1 MLGSFIQSIFH
12 RFVTAPDGIQEV
24 EKLREH
30 DPYYGWS
37 PSQFALIF
45 GMVSGLSLPIAAI
58 LGVVVSPDQDDESE
72 EGKAKVRTFDKQCA
86 LMMAFGAGA
95 LLFAVTVELYGH
107 ALHEVAAGHLGL
119 GEMFTIIFG
128 ALCGGA
134 FYLTISQWLDEY
146 LTHEAEHDALEDAS
160 SAASTAA
167 TAKDP
172 EAQKQSQPSEETP
185 LLVAQADQAGAASGE
200 KKSAK
205 KLWGVARKVKQHVSV
220 KLQMKKMLESA
231 RQQGLELRGRDKALL
246 LLDKDAQHAKSVA
259 LALFVGLLVDGVPE
273 GVLMGFLA
281 AEGHLTPA
289 LIISLF
295 VANFP
300 EAFSS
305 ASLFKKAKIGTPII
319 VGMWTGLCLLVGCL
333 AGLACYLLLLNFPH
347 FGAAGHSDHKLPMGV
362 LIGIALTE
370 GVTGGSM
377 IACISSVMLPE
388 AFERAGKEG
397 PFYSQSGF
405 LCLSGFLLSAAMK
418 ATFG

>member
-12 RFVTAPDGIQEV
+12 RFVTAPEVEKPIQEV

-30 DPYYGWS
+30 DPHYGWS
-37 PSQFALIF
+37 PSQFAFIF
-45 GMVSGLSLPIAAI
+45 VMISGLSLPIAAV
-58 LGVVVSPDQDDESE
+58 LGVVVSPDRDDESE
-72 EGKAKVRTFDKQCA
+72 EGKAKVSRFDKQCG

-107 ALHEVAAGHLGL
+107 ALHEVESGHLGI

-128 ALCGGA
+128 ALCGGG
-134 FYLTISQWLDEY
+134 FYLTINQWLDDY
-146 LTHEAEHDALEDAS
+146 LNHEAEHAAIEDAS
-160 SAASTAA
+160 GAASPAA
-167 TAKDP
+167 PAKLDP
-172 EAQKQSQPSEETP
+172 EAQKQSQPKEETP
-185 LLVAQADQAGAASGE
+185 LLGAQAGAASGE

-205 KLWGVARKVKQHVSV
+205 KMWGKIKQDVRMKGMLK
-220 KLQMKKMLESA
+220 KLLASN
-231 RQQGLELRGRDKALL
+231 RDLRGRDKALL
-246 LLDKDAQHAKSVA
+246 LLKEAQHAKSVG

-273 GVLMGFLA
+273 GILMGFMC

-305 ASLFKKAKIGTPII
+305 ASLFKKAKIGTPIV
-319 VGMWTGLCLLVGCL
+319 VGMWSGLCLLVGCL

-347 FGAAGHSDHKLPMGV
+347 FGHAGHADHKLPMGV

-388 AFERAGKEG
+388 AFEKAGKEG